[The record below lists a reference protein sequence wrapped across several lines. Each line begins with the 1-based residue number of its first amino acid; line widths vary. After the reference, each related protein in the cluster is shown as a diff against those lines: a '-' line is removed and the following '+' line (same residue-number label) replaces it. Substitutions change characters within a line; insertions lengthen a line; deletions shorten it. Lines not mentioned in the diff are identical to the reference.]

1 MALAIFDMDDTLI
14 DGDSSNLWLRF
25 QVEHGLAPFDMLP
38 HEAALLRDYHAGTLA
53 MEDYMDYTLA
63 PLQGI
68 ACDVVGAWIDRFIEA
83 VIVPRVFPDAWRRL
97 ALHRERGD
105 RLLVISAS
113 GEHLV
118 GPIARRL
125 GVADVIA
132 IRLETTGDVY
142 SGRTCGVLSYREGKV
157 TRLREWL
164 AQHGESLDGSH
175 GYSDSLNDM
184 PLLQSVRH
192 AHVVNP
198 NDALRNEA
206 IRRQWVELN
215 WRRVLADA

>member
-25 QVEHGLAPFDMLP
+25 QVEHGLAPADMLP

-63 PLQGI
+63 PLQGL
-68 ACDVVGAWIDRFIEA
+68 ARDEVGAWIDRFIEE
-83 VIVPRVFPDAWRRL
+83 VIVPRVFPEAWSRL
-97 ALHRERGD
+97 ALHRARGD
-105 RLLVISAS
+105 RVLVISAS

-132 IRLETTGDVY
+132 IQLEMTDGVY

-164 AQHGESLDGSH
+164 AQHGESLDGSY

-192 AHVVNP
+192 PHVVNP
-198 NDALRNEA
+198 GDMLHEEA
-206 IRRQWVELN
+206 ARRQWMELN
-215 WRRVLADA
+215 WRRVLAES